1 MVLRI
6 FLAGEVAILA
16 GERLLHQERFPG
28 LQGRI
33 VFAMLAAE
41 HRRAVSR
48 DELGEEL
55 WGAAPPGAPETG
67 IRALVSKLRAV
78 LADAS
83 LGDALASA
91 FGAYQLRLPPDAW
104 VDLEAAAD
112 AIHRAEPAL
121 RDGNL
126 PDAVGFGR
134 VAATISGRPLLV
146 GAEGPWIAH
155 RRESLNDIRLRALE
169 CLAEAWLRRGD
180 PAQAARDALLAVSV
194 DPFREP
200 SHRLLMQGLAG
211 GGDRA
216 GALKAYERLRSSLDD
231 ELGTRPSPET
241 EHVYLEILRTG

>member
-1 MVLRI
+1 MGLRI
-6 FLAGEVAILA
+6 FLAGEVEVLA
-16 GERLLHQERFPG
+16 GERLLRQERFPG

-55 WGAAPPGAPETG
+55 WGSAPPTAPETG
-67 IRALVSKLRAV
+67 IRALVSKLRSV
-78 LADAS
+78 LADAG

-134 VAATISGRPLLV
+134 VAASISGRSLLV
-146 GAEGPWIAH
+146 GAEGP
-155 RRESLNDIRLRALE
+155 
-169 CLAEAWLRRGD
+169 
-180 PAQAARDALLAVSV
+180 
-194 DPFREP
+194 
-200 SHRLLMQGLAG
+200 
-211 GGDRA
+211 
-216 GALKAYERLRSSLDD
+216 
-231 ELGTRPSPET
+231 
-241 EHVYLEILRTG
+241 